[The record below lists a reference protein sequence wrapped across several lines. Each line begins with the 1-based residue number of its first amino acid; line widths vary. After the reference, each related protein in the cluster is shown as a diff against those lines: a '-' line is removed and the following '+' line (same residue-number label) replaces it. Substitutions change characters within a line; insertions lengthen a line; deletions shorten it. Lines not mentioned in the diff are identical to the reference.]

1 MKSCNIISYNN
12 ILGYRATIRFNITT
26 SRRFKCV
33 PDFGVI
39 KYSYI
44 QAIVLAIVDY
54 LPKNPRAQFLWFR
67 CDMSLLFRILLLD
80 WLFNPYCYPMSIK
93 FIHSNTRT
101 CLLNL
106 LQSVGTLT
114 SLLSVADNSGC
125 ITYFRSRTVLQRKQ
139 AWQIW
144 SWLNLINTWSPI
156 VFFIKY
162 SPALKIIWR
171 LKNCCGSYLL
181 ERFIHSV
188 ALQSRASNSFQNVNS
203 ASGECI

>member
-1 MKSCNIISYNN
+1 M
-12 ILGYRATIRFNITT
+12 
-26 SRRFKCV
+26 
-33 PDFGVI
+33 
-39 KYSYI
+39 
-44 QAIVLAIVDY
+44 
-54 LPKNPRAQFLWFR
+54 
-67 CDMSLLFRILLLD
+67 
-80 WLFNPYCYPMSIK
+80 
-93 FIHSNTRT
+93 
-101 CLLNL
+101 
-106 LQSVGTLT
+106 GTLT

-203 ASGECI
+203 ASSPGPCVRKIFLVGILWTFKFLCWNLQFKWYWIEKKLSAIFSQTSGPVLCKLDMTPLYSCWITTKCLQFDSRLFESNIMYLKLQFTLHFDCFKEWTNGPNV